1 MKRSEIEQLLPRVYQ
16 SALSEQGPLVAL
28 LAVMEELHAPA
39 EALLAGIENTF
50 SPYRTPESFVPY
62 LSQWVDL
69 DRFFRVGGRES
80 AGPDATVDA
89 LSTGNGRLRELMAAA
104 AYLSQWRGTQ
114 QGLRRFLETATG
126 VSGFELDEQVRDSEG
141 MPRPYHIRVSAPQA
155 CARHRALI
163 ERIVE
168 QEKPAYVTYELVF
181 A

>member
-1 MKRSEIEQLLPRVYQ
+1 VKRSEIEQLLPRVYQ
-16 SALSEQGPLVAL
+16 SALGEQGPLVAL

-39 EALLAGIENTF
+39 ETLLASIESTF

-69 DRFFRVGGRES
+69 DRFFRDGGRGS
-80 AGPDATVDA
+80 AGHDAADA

-114 QGLRRFLETATG
+114 QGLRRCLETATG
-126 VSGFELDEQVRDSEG
+126 VSGFKLDEQVRDSEG
-141 MPRPYHIRVSAPQA
+141 LPRPYHIRVSAPQV
-155 CARHRALI
+155 CAQHRTLI

>member
-16 SALSEQGPLVAL
+16 SALSEPSPLVAL
-28 LAVMEELHAPA
+28 LEVMEQLHAPD
-39 EALLAGIENTF
+39 EALLEQIESTF

-62 LSQWVDL
+62 LSQWLDL
-69 DRFFRVGGRES
+69 ERFFLLCGRGNE
-80 AGPDATVDA
+80 GPDASTDA

-104 AYLSQWRGTQ
+104 AYLSQWRGTR

-126 VSGFELDEQVRDSEG
+126 VSGFELDEQVRDAEG
-141 MPRPYHIRVSAPQA
+141 LPLAYHIRVSAPQV

-163 ERIVE
+163 EQIIE

-181 A
+181 T